1 MQEEKDTACVLEE
14 IKNAALSGGLNVI
27 KANENN
33 FKDISFSKFFNDYL
47 ASHQN
52 LKLSSIINDS
62 GITRQHAHAII
73 NGDKNG
79 NRDKIIALC
88 FAAGMNLDETNHAL
102 IYAKHS
108 ALYSKDRRDSY
119 IIYAITKKETG
130 SREYV
135 TATDLSILLDE
146 EGQSPLDIMI
156 MR

>member
-14 IKNAALSGGLNVI
+14 IKKAATSGGLKGI

-33 FKDISFSKFFNDYL
+33 FKELSFSKFFNDYL
-47 ASHQN
+47 ASHQD
-52 LKLSSIINDS
+52 LKLSSIINNS

-88 FAAGMNLDETNHAL
+88 FAAGMNLGETNHAL

-130 SREYV
+130 SREYI
-135 TATDLSILLDE
+135 TATDLSLLLDE
-146 EGQSPLDIMI
+146 EGQAPLDI
-156 MR
+156 